1 MPFSQLCFFEERG
14 RLVQVHRFFCHFQ
27 SLKFDIFSL
36 MKEDDRIIRRRAS
49 ENEPFMRLTDV
60 SSKKF
65 LMMLMISDVD
75 DSDDFSADDDGMMM
89 AMI

>member
-1 MPFSQLCFFEERG
+1 
-14 RLVQVHRFFCHFQ
+14 
-27 SLKFDIFSL
+27 
-36 MKEDDRIIRRRAS
+36 MKEDDRIIRRKAS
-49 ENEPFMRLTDV
+49 ENEPSMRPTDV

-65 LMMLMISDVD
+65 LCVCTIMIVMMMLMISDVD